1 VVRLAAGEQVEAAE
15 PRLDQRDQA
24 RHAEPRR
31 RERAADAHADGDV
44 VVEHVSREELHRF
57 AQACPVVGEE
67 GVVDQLGDAG
77 RGRDR
82 ARIDA
87 GAAEK
92 LVHAGHWRSR
102 SKSAGLFKA
111 GALPG
116 ILDASAMSLYPCGV
130 RILVLLLATV
140 GGVGYAPAVPGTLG
154 SLVALPLL
162 PALATLRTRAPLP
175 GRVVVAALLPV
186 AFWAADR
193 ADRMFPGHDHGCIV
207 IDEVAGMIVAGL
219 FVPGTWA
226 AATLVFVLFRVL
238 DVLKP
243 WPANVL
249 DRHVRSGFGI
259 VSDDL
264 VAGAYAGIAA
274 RVVLAVA

>member
-1 VVRLAAGEQVEAAE
+1 
-15 PRLDQRDQA
+15 
-24 RHAEPRR
+24 
-31 RERAADAHADGDV
+31 
-44 VVEHVSREELHRF
+44 
-57 AQACPVVGEE
+57 
-67 GVVDQLGDAG
+67 
-77 RGRDR
+77 
-82 ARIDA
+82 
-87 GAAEK
+87 
-92 LVHAGHWRSR
+92 
-102 SKSAGLFKA
+102 
-111 GALPG
+111 
-116 ILDASAMSLYPCGV
+116 MSLYPCGV

-175 GRVVVAALLPV
+175 GWVVVAALLAV

>member
-1 VVRLAAGEQVEAAE
+1 
-15 PRLDQRDQA
+15 
-24 RHAEPRR
+24 
-31 RERAADAHADGDV
+31 
-44 VVEHVSREELHRF
+44 
-57 AQACPVVGEE
+57 
-67 GVVDQLGDAG
+67 
-77 RGRDR
+77 
-82 ARIDA
+82 
-87 GAAEK
+87 
-92 LVHAGHWRSR
+92 
-102 SKSAGLFKA
+102 
-111 GALPG
+111 
-116 ILDASAMSLYPCGV
+116 M

-162 PALATLRTRAPLP
+162 PALATLRMRAPLP
-175 GRVVVAALLPV
+175 GWVVVAALLAI

-193 ADRMFPGHDHGCIV
+193 ADRMLPGHDPGCIV

-226 AATLVFVLFRVL
+226 ASVLVFVLFRVL

>member
-1 VVRLAAGEQVEAAE
+1 MRV
-15 PRLDQRDQA
+15 
-24 RHAEPRR
+24 
-31 RERAADAHADGDV
+31 
-44 VVEHVSREELHRF
+44 
-57 AQACPVVGEE
+57 
-67 GVVDQLGDAG
+67 
-77 RGRDR
+77 
-82 ARIDA
+82 
-87 GAAEK
+87 
-92 LVHAGHWRSR
+92 
-102 SKSAGLFKA
+102 
-111 GALPG
+111 
-116 ILDASAMSLYPCGV
+116 
-130 RILVLLLATV
+130 LVLLLATV

-162 PALATLRTRAPLP
+162 PALATLRTRAPLA
-175 GRVVVAALLPV
+175 GWIALAALLAV

-193 ADRMFPGHDHGCIV
+193 ADRLLPGHDHGCIV

-226 AATLVFVLFRVL
+226 AAVLVFVLFRVL

>member
-1 VVRLAAGEQVEAAE
+1 MRV
-15 PRLDQRDQA
+15 
-24 RHAEPRR
+24 
-31 RERAADAHADGDV
+31 
-44 VVEHVSREELHRF
+44 
-57 AQACPVVGEE
+57 
-67 GVVDQLGDAG
+67 
-77 RGRDR
+77 
-82 ARIDA
+82 
-87 GAAEK
+87 
-92 LVHAGHWRSR
+92 
-102 SKSAGLFKA
+102 
-111 GALPG
+111 
-116 ILDASAMSLYPCGV
+116 
-130 RILVLLLATV
+130 LVLLLATV

-162 PALATLRTRAPLP
+162 PALATLRMRAPFAGWIVLA
-175 GRVVVAALLPV
+175 GLLAI

-193 ADRMFPGHDHGCIV
+193 ADRMLPGHDHGCIV

-226 AATLVFVLFRVL
+226 AAALVFVLFRVL

-249 DRHVRSGFGI
+249 DRHVRSGFGN